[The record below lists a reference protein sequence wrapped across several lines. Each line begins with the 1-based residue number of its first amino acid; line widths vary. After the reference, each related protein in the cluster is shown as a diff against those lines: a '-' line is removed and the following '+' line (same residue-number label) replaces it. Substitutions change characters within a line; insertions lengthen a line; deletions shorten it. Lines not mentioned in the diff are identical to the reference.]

1 MSKELAQKPE
11 SYENDVR
18 VLAPMPALL
27 EQHGFSVVAT
37 KREQVMKFVNA
48 KAADGSDIRF

>member
-11 SYENDVR
+11 SYENEVR

-27 EQHGFSVVAT
+27 PNEQRLALP
-37 KREQVMKFVNA
+37 
-48 KAADGSDIRF
+48 AA